1 MSNKKLPTSTDAV
14 HAGETPNR
22 PFDSIPCPIVQ
33 TATYTF
39 ESTAELISLND
50 GSHARE
56 RDEYGRYGN
65 PTCRSVEHRLAAL
78 EGTEEALLFASGM
91 AAVTT
96 TILALVKAGQHVVFF
111 KDGYRMTR
119 EFVTS
124 VLPRF
129 GVEYTLLDA
138 GDLDGLA
145 AAIQPKTRLV
155 VSESPTNPY
164 LSCVDLERLA
174 ALCKEHRTVKSI
186 IDATFATPI
195 NCRPASFGVDLVIHS
210 ATKYLAG
217 HNDVLAGVV
226 CGPRGLV
233 EMVAEMRDVL
243 GGVCDPH
250 AAFLVGRGMKTLA
263 LRVARQN
270 ASAQAIAEHLE
281 KHPAIKRVFYPG
293 LASHPDH
300 AVATRQMAGFGGVVS
315 FIVHGGLEAARKVT
329 DRTKLAKIAPSLGGV
344 ETLIEPPT
352 LMSFFELTPEERAK
366 LGIDEGLVRLA
377 VGIEETRDLIAD
389 LDQALG

>member
-1 MSNKKLPTSTDAV
+1 MSDKKLPTSTDAV
-14 HAGETPNR
+14 HAGEAQNR

-39 ESTAELISLND
+39 ESTAELISLNQ
-50 GSHARE
+50 GTHPRE

-145 AAIQPKTRLV
+145 SAIQPKTRLV

-174 ALCKEHRTVKSI
+174 AICKEHRTVKSI

-195 NCRPASFGVDLVIHS
+195 NCRPASYGIDLVIHS

-233 EMVAEMRDVL
+233 DMVAEMRDVL

-250 AAFLVGRGMKTLA
+250 AAFLVGRGMKTLG
-263 LRVARQN
+263 LRVVRQN

-293 LASHPDH
+293 LPSHPDH
-300 AVATRQMAGFGGVVS
+300 AIASRQMAGFGGVVS

-329 DRTKLAKIAPSLGGV
+329 DRAKLAKIAPSLGGV

-366 LGIDEGLVRLA
+366 LGIDEGLVRYA

-389 LDQALG
+389 LDQALS